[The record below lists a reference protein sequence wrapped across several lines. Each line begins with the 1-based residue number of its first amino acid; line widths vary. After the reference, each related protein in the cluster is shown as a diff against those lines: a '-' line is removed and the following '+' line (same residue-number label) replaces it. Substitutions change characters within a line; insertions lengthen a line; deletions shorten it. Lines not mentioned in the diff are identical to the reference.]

1 MTFIGACKGFSNVR
15 HLANM
20 RQTQLA
26 IKRPNQLLINPV
38 VLTLPKHV
46 PVFPVP
52 SALARVVP
60 PRGVRN

>member
-1 MTFIGACKGFSNVR
+1 MTLIGACHELSNVR
-15 HLANM
+15 HLANT

-38 VLTLPKHV
+38 VLTLPKRV

-52 SALARVVP
+52 
-60 PRGVRN
+60 